1 MSPITVKNAVKKFK
15 NSTVIDNVSLTLEG
29 GNIYGFVGRNG
40 SGKTM
45 LFRAISGLIHLTSGS
60 IEIDG
65 KVLHKD
71 IDALPS
77 VGIAIENAGLFPD
90 LSGYKNLKLLAGIK
104 KKISKDKIRKTISE
118 VGLDPDDKRPI
129 RKYSLGMRQRPTFT
143 DLISTPPST
152 IRNTLVGFV
161 KSNKH
166 LSFSYLGLL
175 YTRIAL
181 STLTTLDLIPGG
193 ATCFKSVARIVS
205 AATSSS
211 HTIIRSQ
218 PVTFAHTVAT
228 CPWIKRSSI
237 LANTIFIINRLL
249 RHLFR
254 FLLGFYGIFE
264 LQLH

>member
-1 MSPITVKNAVKKFK
+1 MSTITVKNAVKKFK

-104 KKISKDKIRKTISE
+104 KKISKDKIRETISE

-129 RKYSLGMRQRPTFT
+129 RKYSLGMRQRLGIAQAIMEDPAL
-143 DLISTPPST
+143 LILDEPLNGLDKHGVREMRQLIKGLKEQGKT
-152 IRNTLVGFV
+152 I
-161 KSNKH
+161 
-166 LSFSYLGLL
+166 LL
-175 YTRIAL
+175 A
-181 STLTTLDLIPGG
+181 
-193 ATCFKSVARIVS
+193 
-205 AATSSS
+205 S
-211 HTIIRSQ
+211 HNQGDIDELCDTVCEMDAGVMTMIREE
-218 PVTFAHTVAT
+218 
-228 CPWIKRSSI
+228 SI
-237 LANTIFIINRLL
+237 
-249 RHLFR
+249 
-254 FLLGFYGIFE
+254 
-264 LQLH
+264 

>member
-1 MSPITVKNAVKKFK
+1 MSTITVKNAVKKFK

-104 KKISKDKIRKTISE
+104 KKISKDKIRETISE

-129 RKYSLGMRQRPTFT
+129 RKYSLGMRQRIRIAQAIMEEPDVLLLDEPTNGL
-143 DLISTPPST
+143 DDSGVDEIRKLISAQAKRGAIVCVASH
-152 IRNTLVGFV
+152 NTED
-161 KSNKH
+161 
-166 LSFSYLGLL
+166 
-175 YTRIAL
+175 IAL
-181 STLTTLDLIPGG
+181 LSDKIFRVDNG
-193 ATCFKSVARIVS
+193 AVR
-205 AATSSS
+205 
-211 HTIIRSQ
+211 
-218 PVTFAHTVAT
+218 
-228 CPWIKRSSI
+228 
-237 LANTIFIINRLL
+237 
-249 RHLFR
+249 
-254 FLLGFYGIFE
+254 E
-264 LQLH
+264 E

>member
-1 MSPITVKNAVKKFK
+1 MSTITVKNAVKKFK

-104 KKISKDKIRKTISE
+104 KKISKDKIRETISE

-129 RKYSLGMRQRPTFT
+129 RKYSLGMRQRILIAQAIMEEPTNGL
-143 DLISTPPST
+143 DDSGVDEIRKLISAQAKRGAIVCVASH
-152 IRNTLVGFV
+152 
-161 KSNKH
+161 NKED
-166 LSFSYLGLL
+166 
-175 YTRIAL
+175 IAL
-181 STLTTLDLIPGG
+181 LSDKIFRVDNG
-193 ATCFKSVARIVS
+193 AVR
-205 AATSSS
+205 
-211 HTIIRSQ
+211 
-218 PVTFAHTVAT
+218 
-228 CPWIKRSSI
+228 
-237 LANTIFIINRLL
+237 
-249 RHLFR
+249 
-254 FLLGFYGIFE
+254 E
-264 LQLH
+264 E

>member
-1 MSPITVKNAVKKFK
+1 MSTITVKNAVKKFK

-104 KKISKDKIRKTISE
+104 KKISKDKIRDTISE
-118 VGLDPDDKRPI
+118 VSARSENI
-129 RKYSLGMRQRPTFT
+129 
-143 DLISTPPST
+143 PS
-152 IRNTLVGFV
+152 VCG
-161 KSNKH
+161 SG
-166 LSFSYLGLL
+166 YLL
-175 YTRIAL
+175 
-181 STLTTLDLIPGG
+181 
-193 ATCFKSVARIVS
+193 
-205 AATSSS
+205 
-211 HTIIRSQ
+211 H
-218 PVTFAHTVAT
+218 
-228 CPWIKRSSI
+228 
-237 LANTIFIINRLL
+237 RLL
-249 RHLFR
+249 WRNPMCCSSMN
-254 FLLGFYGIFE
+254 
-264 LQLH
+264 LQMVLMTAVLTKSES

>member
-1 MSPITVKNAVKKFK
+1 MSTITVKNAVKKFK

-104 KKISKDKIRKTISE
+104 KEDKQ
-118 VGLDPDDKRPI
+118 
-129 RKYSLGMRQRPTFT
+129 RQK
-143 DLISTPPST
+143 
-152 IRNTLVGFV
+152 FV
-161 KSNKH
+161 R
-166 LSFSYLGLL
+166 LS
-175 YTRIAL
+175 R
-181 STLTTLDLIPGG
+181 
-193 ATCFKSVARIVS
+193 R
-205 AATSSS
+205 
-211 HTIIRSQ
+211 
-218 PVTFAHTVAT
+218 
-228 CPWIKRSSI
+228 
-237 LANTIFIINRLL
+237 
-249 RHLFR
+249 
-254 FLLGFYGIFE
+254 
-264 LQLH
+264 

>member
-1 MSPITVKNAVKKFK
+1 MSTITVKNAVKKFK

-104 KKISKDKIRKTISE
+104 KKISKDKIRETISE
-118 VGLDPDDKRPI
+118 V
-129 RKYSLGMRQRPTFT
+129 
-143 DLISTPPST
+143 
-152 IRNTLVGFV
+152 
-161 KSNKH
+161 
-166 LSFSYLGLL
+166 
-175 YTRIAL
+175 
-181 STLTTLDLIPGG
+181 LIPTIS
-193 ATCFKSVARIVS
+193 ARSENIPSVCGRGYLL
-205 AATSSS
+205 
-211 HTIIRSQ
+211 H
-218 PVTFAHTVAT
+218 
-228 CPWIKRSSI
+228 
-237 LANTIFIINRLL
+237 RLL
-249 RHLFR
+249 WRNPMCCSSMN
-254 FLLGFYGIFE
+254 
-264 LQLH
+264 LQMVLMTAVLTKSES